1 MRLTRE
7 RLSSRTEMG
16 RSQCNYLI
24 VNLGHFAMSPFR
36 RRASRSTVKQPAD
49 PGAARSVAIGLLAR
63 RDYASGELR
72 ERLQRKGFGSEIV
85 ESTLAELVEERALDD
100 TRYAGNYVSY
110 CAARGQGPL
119 RIAAELRALGLPSD
133 LIEVA
138 LAAGPDWRALVA
150 DVRNRKFGPE
160 PPADWPE
167 KARQAR
173 FLQYRGFSSDHI
185 RLALGADL
193 DLD

>member
-1 MRLTRE
+1 
-7 RLSSRTEMG
+7 
-16 RSQCNYLI
+16 
-24 VNLGHFAMSPFR
+24 
-36 RRASRSTVKQPAD
+36 
-49 PGAARSVAIGLLAR
+49 VAIGLLAR

-72 ERLQRKGFGSEIV
+72 ERLQRKGFNAEVIEV
-85 ESTLAELVEERALDD
+85 TLADLIGERAVDD
-100 TRYAGNYVSY
+100 ARYAGNYVSY

-138 LAAGPDWRALVA
+138 LAEGPDWRALVA
-150 DVRNRKFGPE
+150 DVRSRKFGPE

-185 RLALGADL
+185 RLALGADF

>member
-1 MRLTRE
+1 MPL
-7 RLSSRTEMG
+7 
-16 RSQCNYLI
+16 N
-24 VNLGHFAMSPFR
+24 R
-36 RRASRSTVKQPAD
+36 RRASRSAADAAD
-49 PGAARSVAIGLLAR
+49 PAAARGAAIALLAR

-72 ERLQRKGFGSEIV
+72 ERLQRKGFNAGVV
-85 ESTLAELVEERALDD
+85 EATIGELTEERALDD
-100 TRYAGNYVSY
+100 ARYAGNYVSY
-110 CAARGQGPL
+110 SAARGQGPL
-119 RIAAELRALGLPSD
+119 RIAAELKALEVPSD
-133 LIEVA
+133 LIDAA
-138 LAAGPDWRALVA
+138 LAGGPDWKALA
-150 DVRNRKFGPE
+150 LEVRNRKFGPE